1 VNIVSNRSDMAINSV
16 NVALG
21 AILFAAPWLFGF
33 GHEAWASLN
42 ARLSGG
48 IVILLALLA
57 VLRTHDWEEWLNVI
71 AGLWDVDD
79 SYSSQMMITF
89 YKGIASGKRPSSALR
104 AAKLELMHSPNVSQR
119 KPAYWAP
126 YQTYLR

>member
-1 VNIVSNRSDMAINSV
+1 MAINSV

-57 VLRTHDWEEWLNVI
+57 VLHTHDWEEWLNVI
-71 AGLWDVDD
+71 AGLWIIGAPWMLWFDDVPAARW
-79 SYSSQMMITF
+79 IHVIVGF
-89 YKGIASGKRPSSALR
+89 CIVAIAAF
-104 AAKLELMHSPNVSQR
+104 ELYRLYH
-119 KPAYWAP
+119 AP
-126 YQTYLR
+126 DGTNAERRRTR

>member
-1 VNIVSNRSDMAINSV
+1 MNIVNNRSDMAINSV

-71 AGLWDVDD
+71 AGLWIIGAPWMLWFNDVPAARW
-79 SYSSQMMITF
+79 IHVIVGFCTVA
-89 YKGIASGKRPSSALR
+89 IAAFELYRLYHAPDQARARGRRP
-104 AAKLELMHSPNVSQR
+104 Q
-119 KPAYWAP
+119 
-126 YQTYLR
+126 